1 MRLTPPEYAGKEA
14 QRMDDATLIKLLAL
28 QYIKGKSADSASE
41 YVKLYRAAEKEIRDT
56 YEATKEAFPL
66 KNML

>member
-1 MRLTPPEYAGKEA
+1 
-14 QRMDDATLIKLLAL
+14 MDDATLIKLLAL